1 MAAPS
6 KKRTG
11 PTDGNLCKRVRSR
24 NHLLHELEE
33 LQRPWTCAS
42 DDDFPDLLSHTRHP
56 IVSSDD
62 EPQSPQSSEKDCSF
76 DMDPNGYPACTSTP
90 NQSLQLVDIVDVGID
105 SPPSLP
111 HSSDIDSSHSLP
123 PSPEINDQ
131 SQT

>member
-11 PTDGNLCKRVRSR
+11 PSDGNLCKRVRSK

-42 DDDFPDLLSHTRHP
+42 DDDFSDLLSHTRHP

-62 EPQSPQSSEKDCSF
+62 EPQSPQSSEIDCSF
-76 DMDPNGYPACTSTP
+76 EMDPNGYPACTSTP
-90 NQSLQLVDIVDVGID
+90 NQSL
-105 SPPSLP
+105 
-111 HSSDIDSSHSLP
+111 
-123 PSPEINDQ
+123 
-131 SQT
+131 